1 MDEEDLLD
9 ISILLAIIITLVACI
24 VNSFIREKKIY
35 CYKDKNVD
43 YIEV

>member
-1 MDEEDLLD
+1 MDEEDILD
-9 ISILLAIIITLVACI
+9 LSILLAIIITLVACI

-35 CYKDKNVD
+35 CYKDRNVD

>member
-9 ISILLAIIITLVACI
+9 VSILLAIIITLVACI
-24 VNSFIREKKIY
+24 VNSYTRDRKIY
-35 CYKDKNVD
+35 CYKVRNLE

>member
-9 ISILLAIIITLVACI
+9 ISILLAFLISLVACT
-24 VNSFIREKKIY
+24 VNSFLREKKIY
-35 CYKDKNVD
+35 CYKDTNVD

>member
-9 ISILLAIIITLVACI
+9 ISILLAFVISLVACI
-24 VNSFIREKKIY
+24 VNSFLREKKIY